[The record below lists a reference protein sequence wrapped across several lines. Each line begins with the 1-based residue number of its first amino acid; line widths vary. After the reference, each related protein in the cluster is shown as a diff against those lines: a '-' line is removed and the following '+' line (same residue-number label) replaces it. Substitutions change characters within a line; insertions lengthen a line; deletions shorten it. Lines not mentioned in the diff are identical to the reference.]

1 MSGQVGGG
9 GGGVVD
15 VAEACELIH
24 EEFFFGG
31 ADGGDGLVRGDGADV
46 VPRGDAADG
55 ILVFEGGDHDLAVH
69 VVGDGEAAEVED
81 GGGDVEDGGSGD
93 GFVRDDAGAG
103 HDEDAE
109 GAVPLGHGGG
119 LIGAG
124 AGAEVTAF
132 EAVVG
137 DEDDGGVRA
146 CEVEH
151 ACEHGVVE
159 AAGGGDDVS
168 VGGGVSRG
176 DAREEG
182 RVERHEVVCEFVEGA
197 EVDAEEV
204 PWFVFEDVGGGGLE
218 GGGGGEDEGDLLEAG
233 AGELVGLVE
242 RGGGGDEGEELIAFD
257 FGWVDAEGGEGGGAV
272 GRVDGAVGDGPW
284 GGEGCGG
291 EGEAVAEAEPVD
303 GFSWVAGEPSDGV

>member
-1 MSGQVGGG
+1 M
-9 GGGVVD
+9 
-15 VAEACELIH
+15 
-24 EEFFFGG
+24 
-31 ADGGDGLVRGDGADV
+31 
-46 VPRGDAADG
+46 
-55 ILVFEGGDHDLAVH
+55 
-69 VVGDGEAAEVED
+69 ED

-124 AGAEVTAF
+124 AWAEVTAF

-168 VGGGVSRG
+168 VGGGVSGG

-182 RVERHEVVCEFVEGA
+182 RVERHEVVREFVEGA

-204 PWFVFEDVGGGGLE
+204 PWFVFEDVGSGGLE
-218 GGGGGEDEGDLLEAG
+218 GGGRGEDEGDLLEAG
-233 AGELVGLVE
+233 AGEIVGLVE

-272 GRVDGAVGDGPW
+272 WGVDGTVGDGPW

-303 GFSWVAGEPSDGV
+303 GFSWVAGEPADGV